1 MCMTDSVDDHRRRCS
16 AASHSTSMM
25 RSARYLS
32 QRDHRPQTSSRLNV
46 ASTPAADLSADRYG
60 SSPAWQHRR
69 PGADCL
75 RNGRPMTRF
84 PVVERTHDP
93 AAEGRRPAT
102 TASRRPDDDGGL
114 SAAGFSPTLVGDVRE
129 VRRLMTALQSR
140 IAAKDA
146 VELIARDW
154 RLVAACLDRALFCV
168 YCAVVAVS
176 LGICFPRS
184 EAWRH
189 VSGIQ
194 RSREDIGGRTTTHPE
209 GFTHV
214 ALLPCMFLIS
224 EHFKGA
230 WPRNLAKFHTS
241 WPL

>member
-1 MCMTDSVDDHRRRCS
+1 MTDSVDDHRRRGS
-16 AASHSTSMM
+16 AASQSASVI
-25 RSARYLS
+25 RSERYLS
-32 QRDHRPQTSSRLNV
+32 HQDHRRQTSSRLNV
-46 ASTPAADLSADRYG
+46 ATTPAAELSADRYG

-75 RNGRPMTRF
+75 RNGRPMMTRF
-84 PVVERTHDP
+84 PVVERSQDP

-102 TASRRPDDDGGL
+102 TPSRRADDDGGP
-114 SAAGFSPTLVGDVRE
+114 SADGFSPTLVADVRE

-176 LGICFPRS
+176 LAVYFPRS
-184 EAWRH
+184 EA
-189 VSGIQ
+189 
-194 RSREDIGGRTTTHPE
+194 
-209 GFTHV
+209 
-214 ALLPCMFLIS
+214 
-224 EHFKGA
+224 
-230 WPRNLAKFHTS
+230 
-241 WPL
+241 